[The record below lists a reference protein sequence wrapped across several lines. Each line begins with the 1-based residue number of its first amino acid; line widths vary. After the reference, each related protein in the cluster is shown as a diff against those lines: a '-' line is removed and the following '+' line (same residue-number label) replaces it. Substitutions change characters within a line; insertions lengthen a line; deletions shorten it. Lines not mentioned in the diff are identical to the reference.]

1 MSSDDSYAYTTIY
14 AAPGEPT
21 TVGVSFYLNE
31 DAWIRVCTTSKDRP
45 LLTVQLGHVS
55 VQIAPRTG
63 QLTAQDAAIARHFA
77 DQAALYAAEVE
88 RRCNAQASGPAA
100 A

>member
-1 MSSDDSYAYTTIY
+1 MSDGSYAYTTIT

-21 TVGVSFYLNE
+21 RIDVSFYLSE
-31 DAWIRVCTTSKDRP
+31 HAWVKAHTSAKDRP
-45 LLTVQLGHVS
+45 FLSVRLGDVS
-55 VQIAPRTG
+55 VRIAPRTDG
-63 QLTAQDAAIARHFA
+63 LTAQDAKIARHLA
-77 DQAALYAAEVE
+77 DQAALYAEEVE